1 MKINII
7 NVLKSLSK
15 AQSIISPEIGAHQ
28 QQVAYLAY
36 RLADQL
42 KMTQD
47 QKVALLMAGLWHDIG
62 ALSLKEKEG
71 VICEQLININTHAF
85 RGAYLVAG
93 FLPEKNI
100 AGIIRYHHYAWEHG
114 AAAEKN
120 PEMPCE
126 SQILHLADRVC
137 AYISKQKFVLSQ
149 VPQVKEYVKKHAG
162 DLFVEEYT
170 ETFMALSEQE
180 AIWLDLVSSDPIERI
195 DKTYFAST
203 EVSIEDL
210 VNLSWIFSH
219 LIDFRSPFT
228 STHSASVA
236 HVAEELAKLMHFS
249 STDCK
254 MMLIAGYLHDLGKLT
269 VDNSI
274 LEKDAALDP
283 DEFDIIR
290 SHTYYT
296 YYLLDDIAA
305 FDEIKRW
312 AAFHHERLNGK
323 GYPFHIDERELSL
336 GARIMAVADVFSA
349 LQEKRP
355 CKDAMKKDE
364 ILSILSNMVVNGS
377 LDESVV
383 STVANNFERL
393 SSVCT
398 NAKEIAQKEY
408 SELYSIG
415 V

>member
-1 MKINII
+1 
-7 NVLKSLSK
+7 
-15 AQSIISPEIGAHQ
+15 
-28 QQVAYLAY
+28 
-36 RLADQL
+36 
-42 KMTQD
+42 
-47 QKVALLMAGLWHDIG
+47 MAGLWHDIG

-114 AAAEKN
+114 ATAGKN

-137 AYISKQKFVLSQ
+137 AYISNQKFVLSQ

-170 ETFMALSEQE
+170 EAFMALSEQE
-180 AIWLDLVSSDPIERI
+180 AIWLDLVSSDPTDRI

-254 MMLIAGYLHDLGKLT
+254 LMLIAGYLHDLGKLT

-355 CKDAMKKDE
+355 YKDAMKKDE
-364 ILSILSNMVVNGS
+364 ILSILSNMVVSGS